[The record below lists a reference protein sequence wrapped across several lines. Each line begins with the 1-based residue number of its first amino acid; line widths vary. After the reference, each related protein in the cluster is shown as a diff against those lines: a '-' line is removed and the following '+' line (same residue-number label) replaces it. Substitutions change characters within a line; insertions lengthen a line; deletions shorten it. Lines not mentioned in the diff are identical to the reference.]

1 MLNRGGTRWKLRRH
15 NLLTYCYLRVRRYR
29 PLVTACNST
38 NRNLEVADGYDF
50 FSHCHCG
57 WYGEVLGM
65 KAKKHWVEAWSD
77 KAPVGKGI
85 AGSCDGDTAQAG

>member
-1 MLNRGGTRWKLRRH
+1 METAPPQFAH
-15 NLLTYCYLRVRRYR
+15 VLLFACPVCFR

-50 FSHCHCG
+50 SSHCHCG
-57 WYGEVLGM
+57 WSGEVIGM
-65 KAKKHWVEAWSD
+65 KAKRHWVEAWSD

-85 AGSCDGDTAQAG
+85 AGSCDGDTAAGR